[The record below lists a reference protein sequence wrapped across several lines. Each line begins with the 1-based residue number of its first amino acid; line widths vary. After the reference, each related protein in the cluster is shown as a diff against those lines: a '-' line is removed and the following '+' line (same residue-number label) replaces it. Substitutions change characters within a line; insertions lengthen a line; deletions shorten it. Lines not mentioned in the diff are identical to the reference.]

1 MLVLN
6 TDSIKDFQI
15 CERLYGYRHLE
26 NFPEKIY
33 SRDIYTNRFEV
44 TIKSILHYFWYKKQ
58 AGSTPSYSS
67 IINRWEK
74 LWFPKNT
81 DAYDIINDQH
91 ESLYGNVA
99 SLTTKAA
106 SLLLRF
112 YEVYSDTDIV
122 PIAISDDYIAK
133 ISNDIRIED
142 KFDLIFYLSGKTYVV
157 KFIFNYKNSNSY
169 MYQVDFSS
177 MYAGFKTR
185 HPDRLPSAKFG
196 YIDLMSDNIKFSEY
210 MVSDE
215 DREALEYWCDTIYN
229 KEVLVPRRNLNPYC
243 KKCPFDEPCSKWNGW
258 K

>member
-1 MLVLN
+1 MLVLS

-15 CERLYGYRHLE
+15 CERLYGYRHVE
-26 NFPEKIY
+26 EYPEKIY
-33 SRDIYTNRFEV
+33 SREIYTLRFES
-44 TIKSILHYFWYKKQ
+44 TIKNILYYFWYKKQ
-58 AGSTPSYSS
+58 AGTTPSYSS

-106 SLLLRF
+106 GILLRF
-112 YEVYSDTDIV
+112 YEEYSDTNII
-122 PIAISDDYIAK
+122 PIAISEDYIAK
-133 ISNDIRIED
+133 INREIRIED
-142 KFDLIFYLSGKTYVV
+142 KFDLIYMLDNDIYVV
-157 KFIFNYKNSNSY
+157 KFLFSYKNSNTY

-185 HPDRLPSAKFG
+185 HPDRVDAAKFG
-196 YIDLMSDNIKFSEY
+196 YVDLMSDNIKFNEY
-210 MVSDE
+210 NISYE
-215 DREALEYWCDTIYN
+215 DKESLDYWCDSIYS
-229 KEVLVPRRNLNPYC
+229 KEVLVPRRGLTPYC

>member
-1 MLVLN
+1 MLVLS

-15 CERLYGYRHLE
+15 CERLYGYRHVE
-26 NFPEKIY
+26 EYPEKIY
-33 SRDIYTNRFEV
+33 SREIYTLRFES
-44 TIKSILHYFWYKKQ
+44 TIKNILYYFWYKKQ
-58 AGSTPSYSS
+58 AGTTPSYSS

-106 SLLLRF
+106 GILLRF
-112 YEVYSDTDIV
+112 YEEYSDTNII
-122 PIAISDDYIAK
+122 PIAISEDYIAK
-133 ISNDIRIED
+133 INRDIRIED
-142 KFDLIFYLSGKTYVV
+142 KFDLIYMLDNDIYVV
-157 KFIFNYKNSNSY
+157 KFLFSYKNSNTY

-185 HPDRLPSAKFG
+185 HPDRVDAAKFG
-196 YIDLMSDNIKFSEY
+196 YVDLMSDNIKFSEY
-210 MVSDE
+210 NISYE
-215 DREALEYWCDTIYN
+215 DKESLDYWCDSIYS
-229 KEVLVPRRNLNPYC
+229 KEVLVPRRGLTPYC